1 MEVMQ
6 SLRRIVKSIKDY
18 SYEVSRKFGITGPE
32 LWVLKTISSNG
43 CVSPSHLSKKMYL
56 HPSTITG
63 VVGRLEKKAY
73 VLRDRGQEDRRAVR
87 VHLTPKGKKLLRKT
101 PNPIQGK
108 MIFGLRK
115 LKREELNSIYDALKK
130 LVEIVEAQN
139 VKVTFIFDQEQIK
152 EEPNEKNEMRKT
164 KRKGLQKK

>member
-1 MEVMQ
+1 MPRQPTRDVVVMEVMR
-6 SLRRIVKSIKDY
+6 SLRRIIKSIKDY
-18 SYEVSRKFGITGPE
+18 SYEVSRKFGVTGPE
-32 LWVLKTISSNG
+32 LWVLKTISTNG
-43 CVSPSHLSKKMYL
+43 SVSPGHLSKKMYL

-63 VVGRLEKKAY
+63 VVDRLEKKFY

-87 VHLTPKGKKLLRKT
+87 VHLTAKGKKLVRKA

-130 LVEIVEAQN
+130 LVGIVEAQN
-139 VKVTFIFDQEQIK
+139 VKVTFIFDQE
-152 EEPNEKNEMRKT
+152 
-164 KRKGLQKK
+164 